1 MSEKINKLI
10 NEYLTTSFGESPV
23 FESYETRTIYDPYT
37 FQAHRQKFYN
47 INSMNICYI
56 KIIDDNF
63 NGFDGDSPIFF
74 NKRLIQTIDSLFN
87 AELIDINFI
96 LNRWFRKNIIN
107 EKNNICF
114 S

>member
-23 FESYETRTIYDPYT
+23 FEFNETILYNPHTFRPY
-37 FQAHRQKFYN
+37 RQKFYN

-63 NGFDGDSPIFF
+63 NGFDGDSLIFF